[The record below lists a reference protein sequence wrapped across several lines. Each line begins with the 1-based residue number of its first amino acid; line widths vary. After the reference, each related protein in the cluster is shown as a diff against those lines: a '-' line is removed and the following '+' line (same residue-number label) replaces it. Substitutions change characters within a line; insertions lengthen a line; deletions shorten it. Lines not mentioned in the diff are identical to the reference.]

1 MWRWLNGLPRAIRQ
15 HFHGPRASATGVC
28 REDEAEFEQ
37 QCKDL
42 RKKKCIFVKD
52 HLGICTFRYKGE
64 DRYKHGPDQD
74 KWYKNYNKDFH
85 SFFNGNH
92 NALEALGWGA
102 AVVLGIHL
110 SKCPIHQP
118 EKHKPRKPPDGQK
131 HCMLWQVTTASNLS
145 PEHDEDETTDPLY
158 KVMNEFEDMCK
169 KYTGIGKNIQGL
181 QEATKSQMKK
191 AASKWIDASH
201 LGYTKAQFNIGL
213 CYETGKGVKQNLR
226 KAEKYYKLAAEDGH
240 QQALYNLAL
249 LYLKGEGCIEKNVN
263 LAIELLQKAAEYGLG
278 QAQTYLGVYYTEE
291 ETQDLEKAV
300 SLFQAAADQNEST
313 FNFGK
318 ITQKILTLFSD
329 EEYKGEDRY
338 KHGPD
343 QDKWY
348 KNYNKDFHSFFNGN
362 HNALEALGWG
372 AAVVLGIHLSKCPIH
387 QPEKHKPRKPP
398 DGQKHCMLWQVALA
412 IPDKVR
418 PHRITSHS
426 IVDSD
431 VSISSRPLIGNSDIK
446 FDSQKQEEVK
456 DAASKWIDAS
466 HLGYTKAQFNIGLCY
481 ETGKGVKQN
490 LRKAEKYYKLA
501 AEDGHQQALYN
512 LALLYLKGEGC
523 IEKNVNLAI
532 ELLQKAAEYGLGQ
545 AQTYLGVYYTE
556 EETQDLEKAVSLF
569 QAAADQN
576 DPEAQYFLGVCY
588 ENGWGVE
595 VNECK
600 SAELYSQAASS
611 GHDGALYSLG
621 VFYELAIG
629 GLPEDKARAIE
640 LFKKATD
647 RGNEQARAHL
657 EKIQADA
664 DRKDLHLLNIE
675 KDENK
680 RTVIYLN
687 DEETE
692 IQEEEEKKSIKL
704 NVSMSSPSL
713 HRLHPTSP
721 QFIFI
726 SHCPIHQNHISS
738 IISSASKGEI
748 TANSELSPLLPVE
761 WNPLYGS
768 PRRSEGHDR
777 VSFSIGADEEDLD
790 GLLDLENDS
799 LPNEPTQIHHFC
811 SFIQK
816 TSTMPNL
823 QSVSCN

>member
-52 HLGICTFRYKGE
+52 HLRICTFRYKGE
-64 DRYKHGPDQD
+64 DKHKHGPDQD

-110 SKCPIHQP
+110 SKCPIKQR
-118 EKHKPRKPPDGQK
+118 EKHRPRKPPDGQK
-131 HCMLWQVTTASNLS
+131 GCMLWQVALAIPDKVRPHRITSHSIVDSDVTTVSNVS
-145 PEHDEDETTDPLY
+145 SEHDEDETTDPLY

-169 KYTGIGKNIQGL
+169 KYAGIGKNIQGL

-263 LAIELLQKAAEYGLG
+263 LAIQLLEKAADFGLG

-300 SLFQAAADQNEST
+300 SLF
-313 FNFGK
+313 K
-318 ITQKILTLFSD
+318 
-329 EEYKGEDRY
+329 
-338 KHGPD
+338 
-343 QDKWY
+343 
-348 KNYNKDFHSFFNGN
+348 
-362 HNALEALGWG
+362 
-372 AAVVLGIHLSKCPIH
+372 
-387 QPEKHKPRKPP
+387 
-398 DGQKHCMLWQVALA
+398 
-412 IPDKVR
+412 
-418 PHRITSHS
+418 
-426 IVDSD
+426 
-431 VSISSRPLIGNSDIK
+431 
-446 FDSQKQEEVK
+446 
-456 DAASKWIDAS
+456 
-466 HLGYTKAQFNIGLCY
+466 
-481 ETGKGVKQN
+481 
-490 LRKAEKYYKLA
+490 
-501 AEDGHQQALYN
+501 
-512 LALLYLKGEGC
+512 
-523 IEKNVNLAI
+523 
-532 ELLQKAAEYGLGQ
+532 
-545 AQTYLGVYYTE
+545 
-556 EETQDLEKAVSLF
+556 
-569 QAAADQN
+569 AAADQN

-621 VFYELAIG
+621 VFYELAVG
-629 GLPEDKARAIE
+629 GLPEDKASAIE
-640 LFKKATD
+640 LFKKAAD
-647 RGNEQARAHL
+647 RGNEQAKAHL
-657 EKIQADA
+657 DQIQADTV
-664 DRKDLHLLNIE
+664 RKDLHLSNIE

-680 RTVIYLN
+680 RPVIYLN

-692 IQEEEEKKSIKL
+692 TQEEEEKKFIKL
-704 NVSMSSPSL
+704 NVSISSPSL
-713 HRLHPTSP
+713 TDYVRHHLNSFSLASVQVPFNIQDPLSLLNK
-721 QFIFI
+721 
-726 SHCPIHQNHISS
+726 SVHQDYISS
-738 IISSASKGEI
+738 MISSVSKGEI
-748 TANSELSPLLPVE
+748 TSNDGELPPLLPVE

-777 VSFSIGADEEDLD
+777 VSFSIGADEDDLD
-790 GLLDLENDS
+790 RLLDLEDNS
-799 LPNEPTQIHHFC
+799 LNEPAQIHHFC

>member
-131 HCMLWQVTTASNLS
+131 HCMLWQVALAIPDKVRPHRITSHSIVDSDVSISSRPLIGNSVIKFDSQKQEEVKDVTTASNLS

-300 SLFQAAADQNEST
+300 SLFQAAADQN
-313 FNFGK
+313 
-318 ITQKILTLFSD
+318 
-329 EEYKGEDRY
+329 
-338 KHGPD
+338 
-343 QDKWY
+343 
-348 KNYNKDFHSFFNGN
+348 
-362 HNALEALGWG
+362 
-372 AAVVLGIHLSKCPIH
+372 
-387 QPEKHKPRKPP
+387 
-398 DGQKHCMLWQVALA
+398 
-412 IPDKVR
+412 
-418 PHRITSHS
+418 
-426 IVDSD
+426 
-431 VSISSRPLIGNSDIK
+431 
-446 FDSQKQEEVK
+446 
-456 DAASKWIDAS
+456 
-466 HLGYTKAQFNIGLCY
+466 
-481 ETGKGVKQN
+481 
-490 LRKAEKYYKLA
+490 
-501 AEDGHQQALYN
+501 
-512 LALLYLKGEGC
+512 
-523 IEKNVNLAI
+523 
-532 ELLQKAAEYGLGQ
+532 
-545 AQTYLGVYYTE
+545 
-556 EETQDLEKAVSLF
+556 
-569 QAAADQN
+569 

-611 GHDGALYSLG
+611 GHDGSLYSLG

-629 GLPEDKARAIE
+629 GLPEDKASAIE

-713 HRLHPTSP
+713 TDYIRHHLNSFSLASVQVPFNFQDPLSLLNKTG
-721 QFIFI
+721 
-726 SHCPIHQNHISS
+726 HQNHISS